1 MTDNSIYVIA
11 MTSLLIAIFTALTLD
26 SVYRSKSDIALA
38 KTGLEQCI
46 ETHNSVTYTVWV
58 RDCKEYKQIK

>member
-38 KTGLEQCI
+38 KTGLE
-46 ETHNSVTYTVWV
+46 
-58 RDCKEYKQIK
+58 